1 MHIPFFP
8 LPDVYLDQVS
18 LLWTQKQT
26 VQYPRCGNLLFWVA
40 AEWPDHATQKCR
52 ELALHGISLD
62 YMSKSKL
69 QVHNLGIQEMSHF
82 LGLPWWLRRLSIC
95 LQCGRPRFDPWVR
108 KIPWRKKL
116 QSTPELLPGKSHGQ
130 RNLVGYHPW
139 GHKES
144 DMTERLYL
152 YVTFPYVLQTCLD
165 FGAPSHWSGRKF
177 RWSFSGPISSLP
189 HHQK

>member
-1 MHIPFFP
+1 M
-8 LPDVYLDQVS
+8 
-18 LLWTQKQT
+18 
-26 VQYPRCGNLLFWVA
+26 A

-130 RNLVGYHPW
+130 RSLVGYSPW
-139 GHKES
+139 GRK
-144 DMTERLYL
+144 DLDTTEQLSISL
-152 YVTFPYVLQTCLD
+152 SINGNKILEAQI
-165 FGAPSHWSGRKF
+165 WNEKF
-177 RWSFSGPISSLP
+177 HL
-189 HHQK
+189 